1 MLRITFIDKWGDIR
15 NVKIRVGSGKIWCL
29 SPESLH
35 ITFRRIC
42 LLVRFVSPEDVGWR
56 RNVCSRDGGVLSVV
70 IGITLTRGSSDGNRR
85 VVGPNVAA
93 SRSRNPI
100 SNGEPR
106 IQITS
111 AVPMRGKGKSTERA
125 LTTRSEEHTSE
136 LQSRLHLVCR
146 LLLEKKI

>member
-1 MLRITFIDKWGDIR
+1 MSRS
-15 NVKIRVGSGKIWCL
+15 VVGSGKIWCL

-70 IGITLTRGSSDGNRR
+70 IGITLTRGSTDGNRR
-85 VVGPNVAA
+85 VVGPNVGA

-106 IQITS
+106 I
-111 AVPMRGKGKSTERA
+111 P
-125 LTTRSEEHTSE
+125 RSEEHTSE
-136 LQSRLHLVCR
+136 LQSRGHLVCR
-146 LLLEKKI
+146 LLLEK